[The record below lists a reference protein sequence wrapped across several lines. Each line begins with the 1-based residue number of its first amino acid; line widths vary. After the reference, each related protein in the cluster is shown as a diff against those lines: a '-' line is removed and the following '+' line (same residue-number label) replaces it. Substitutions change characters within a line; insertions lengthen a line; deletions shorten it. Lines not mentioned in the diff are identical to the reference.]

1 MSIMTGTFKQVQ
13 CDSPFG
19 FMVKSHDEKELI
31 EIVKQHAKKAH
42 DLTITEKDE
51 RDKIKSV

>member
-1 MSIMTGTFKQVQ
+1 MTGNFKQVQ
-13 CDSPFG
+13 CDPPCG
-19 FMVKSHDEKELI
+19 FTVKSHDEKELI

-42 DLTITEKDE
+42 DMSITEKDV